1 MSTFAVTKI
10 TEGLAEELSI
20 PISVFFPK
28 CDRHTISQMIYLN
41 QKHNINI
48 YVGKCTPI
56 MLNPNMMITL
66 KNLFNIN
73 GLTSVKKDL
82 DEILKK

>member
-1 MSTFAVTKI
+1 MVYLTK
-10 TEGLAEELSI
+10 TENVDL
-20 PISVFFPK
+20 
-28 CDRHTISQMIYLN
+28 
-41 QKHNINI
+41 

-56 MLNPNMMITL
+56 MLNPNMITTFQ
-66 KNLFNIN
+66 KAFGIK

>member
-1 MSTFAVTKI
+1 MT
-10 TEGLAEELSI
+10 
-20 PISVFFPK
+20 VFFPK
-28 CDRHTISQMIYLN
+28 CDSHTISQMVYLTKTEN
-41 QKHNINI
+41 VDL

-56 MLNPNMMITL
+56 MLNPNMITTFQ
-66 KNLFNIN
+66 KAFGIK